1 MRKAMEENLTY
12 RVYYIILE
20 NNFRFG
26 HSVNANLFYLVDLV
40 QFNMHE

>member
-1 MRKAMEENLTY
+1 MEKTLTY

-26 HSVNANLFYLVDLV
+26 PLSLYFADLV